1 MPIVTGSIDFFV
13 IASPKSG
20 TTWVQKLLCSHPQ
33 VHCAESRLYGRY
45 FDPRVG
51 ASTHL
56 PLEQYVRFMSTYH
69 DPGCD
74 DGSREACFD
83 GLLDRLVGAIVAH
96 ARAHSG
102 KAVYGEKLTPYRGT
116 AAQVLDQIRA
126 RHPDARLI
134 HLVRDP
140 RDVIVSGMAHW
151 RRALAAQPTDE
162 PHRYEDEDLLFAD
175 LLDHWVEVQ
184 SAMNNDGNGVLTV
197 RYEDLV
203 SEPRTAVGRLL
214 RHIGVDASEA
224 VVSRVVEENTFGKLS
239 GGRMPGQVDDG
250 SFYRRG
256 APGGWGD
263 ELGEGRAQRVVER
276 AGELMERFEF
286 TLAPPRAR

>member
-1 MPIVTGSIDFFV
+1 MTDSIDFFV

-20 TTWVQKLLCSHPQ
+20 TTWVQKLLCTHPEI
-33 VHCAESRLYGRY
+33 HCAESRLYGLY

-56 PLEQYVRFMSTYH
+56 PLEQYVRFMGGYH
-69 DPGCD
+69 HPTGD
-74 DGSREACFD
+74 DGSREVYFD
-83 GLLDRLVGAIVAH
+83 GLLDRLVGTIAGY
-96 ARAHSG
+96 ARAQSG
-102 KAVYGEKLTPYRGT
+102 KLVYGEKVTPYPGT
-116 AAQVLDQIRA
+116 AAHVLGQVRA
-126 RHPDARLI
+126 RHAGARLI

-162 PHRYEDEDLLFAD
+162 PHRYEDEDLLFSD

-184 SAMNNDGNGVLTV
+184 SAMIEGGDSVLV
-197 RYEDLV
+197 IRYEDLV
-203 SEPRTAVGRLL
+203 REPRMEVGRLL

-224 VVSRVVEENTFGKLS
+224 VVSRCVEENTFEKLS
-239 GGRMPGQVDDG
+239 GGRVPGQVDEG

-256 APGGWGD
+256 MPGGWVG
-263 ELGEGRAQRVVER
+263 ELDAER
-276 AGELMERFEF
+276 ARMVQKRCEPLCDRFGY
-286 TLAPPRAR
+286 AQSVMPSSRS